1 MGATETMKVL
11 QSETVAG
18 KYIPYSHHVTDEIIA
33 TKGGEYMS
41 VWKIEGRSHQSAS
54 FDQHAQWV
62 EELNNVLMGVG
73 TENVSIWTHVNR
85 RRVYEYPEAKFDNNF
100 ARNLDQKYQETFKDY
115 SLMVNDLYVTIVYK
129 SVTDK
134 VLNFF
139 AKRERKT
146 RDQKLALQ
154 EQAIANIEEI
164 NRSLKA
170 AFKKYGG
177 EALSIYEHNGFA
189 FSKPLEFL
197 ALLLNGEYQR
207 MPICRDRFS
216 DYMATNRTFF
226 GSHGEI
232 GEVRTNHGLRR
243 FGMLEIFDYPKET
256 QPGHLNILLES
267 KFEFILTQSFSCI
280 SRHAAKQWIEKQER
294 NLEDSNDVGTE
305 QISELRHALNGLIGR
320 SFVFGE
326 HHSTLTVY
334 GDDVEQVRDYLSLAK
349 HDLSEVGVMSN
360 KVDLALEAAYW
371 SMLPGNWKWRPRPK
385 MIHSLNF
392 LSFSPFHNFL
402 SGKPTGNPWGPA
414 VTMLKTVSGTPLYFS
429 FHSSEIDE
437 DAEGKRR
444 LGNTM
449 FIGKAGTGKTVTMG
463 FMLAQASKLAPTTCL
478 FDKDRGMQTLVLAL
492 GGRYLPLRSGERS
505 GFNPFQLEPTS
516 ANIIFLKRLIKVLA
530 SSNGVTMNHKDE
542 VELDQALDTLMF
554 HIDKHLRRLSMLVQS
569 LPNPIHEDPDA
580 RPSLHARLL
589 KWCLGGDY
597 GWLFDNADDLLDLS
611 THKLYGFDVTDFLEN
626 PEIRS
631 PLMMYLLYRT
641 ENMIDGRRF
650 VYMFDEF
657 QKPLEDEYFQDLA
670 QNKNRVI
677 RKQNGIFVYAT
688 QEPGAILD
696 SPIAK
701 TLVQQCA
708 TFIFLPNPNADPKEY
723 IEGFKLTPT
732 EFEIVRT
739 LGEYS
744 RRFLV
749 KQGENST
756 VAELNLSG
764 LDDELLIMSGTPD
777 NADIAEAVIADVG
790 ENPDAWIPEYLN
802 RIREVEK

>member
-1 MGATETMKVL
+1 MGAIESLKVL
-11 QSETVAG
+11 QSETVVG
-18 KYIPYSHHVTDEIIA
+18 KYLPYSHHVTDEIIA
-33 TKGGEYMS
+33 TKGGEYVS
-41 VWKIEGRSHQSAS
+41 VWKIDGRSHQSAS
-54 FDQHAQWV
+54 FGQHAQWV
-62 EELNNVLMGVG
+62 EELNNLLLGIG
-73 TENVSIWTHVNR
+73 TENVSIWTHVVR
-85 RRVYEYPEAKFDNNF
+85 RRVYEYPESEFGNAF
-100 ARNLDQKYQETFKDY
+100 ARNLDQKYRETFKDY
-115 SLMVNDLYVTIVYK
+115 SLMVNDLYLTVAYK

-134 VLNFF
+134 VLSFF
-139 AKRERKT
+139 AKRERKS

-154 EQAIANIEEI
+154 EQAIANMDEI

-170 AFKKYGG
+170 ALKKYGG
-177 EALSIYEHNGFA
+177 EVLSVYEHNGFA

-197 ALLLNGEYQR
+197 SMLMNGEYQR
-207 MPICRDRFS
+207 MPVCVDRFS
-216 DYMATNRTFF
+216 EYMVTNRTFF

-232 GEVRTNHGLRR
+232 GEIRTSHGLRR

-267 KFEFILTQSFSCI
+267 KFEFVLTQSFSCI
-280 SRHAAKQWIEKQER
+280 SRHAAKQWIEKQQR

-305 QISELRHALNGLIGR
+305 QIDQLRDALNGLISR
-320 SFVFGE
+320 SFIFGE

-334 GDDVEQVRDYLSLAK
+334 GDDVEQVRDYLALAK
-349 HDLSEVGVMSN
+349 NDLSEVGVMSS
-360 KVDLALEAAYW
+360 KADLALEAAYW
-371 SMLPGNWKWRPRPK
+371 AMLPGNWKWRPRPK
-385 MIHSLNF
+385 MVHSLNF

-429 FHSSEIDE
+429 FHSSELDE

-449 FIGKAGTGKTVTMG
+449 FIGKSGTGKTVTMG
-463 FMLAQASKLAPTTCL
+463 FMLAQASKLEPATCL

-505 GFNPFQLEPTS
+505 GFNPFQLEPTA
-516 ANIIFLKRLIKVLA
+516 ANIIFLKRLVKVLA
-530 SSNGVTMNHKDE
+530 SSNGVAINHKDE
-542 VELDQALDTLMF
+542 TELDQALDTLMH
-554 HIDKHLRRLSMLVQS
+554 HIDKPSRRLSVLVQS
-569 LPNPIHEDPDA
+569 LPNPIQQDADA

-589 KWCLGGDY
+589 KWCMGGDY
-597 GWLFDNADDLLDLS
+597 GWLFDNADDLLDLT

-708 TFIFLPNPNADPKEY
+708 TFIFLPNPGADPKEY
-723 IEGFKLTPT
+723 IDGFKLTPT

-739 LGEYS
+739 LGESS

-764 LDDELLIMSGTPD
+764 LDNELLVMSGTPD

-790 ENPDAWIPEYLN
+790 ENPEVWIPEYLN
-802 RIREVEK
+802 RLREVN